1 MATVLK
7 SRGGGATIEC
17 VVVHHLARQVLH
29 DFVPGLPHVILILPS
44 PHLVPGLQHRVER
57 VIAGT
62 VVVQE

>member
-29 DFVPGLPHVILILPS
+29 DFVPGLPHVILILAED
-44 PHLVPGLQHRVER
+44 PHFVPGLPQRIER
-57 VIAGT
+57 
-62 VVVQE
+62 